1 MKKELA
7 VLALAIPLAVAGCG
21 GSESPAPTSSGPPA
35 GEGSAEGGR
44 VLVDIRDLQFQPAE
58 VTAPAG
64 ATVVFTNSDQVSHTV
79 TKESGPGPDFDSG
92 PIEPGGT
99 FSQVFPAKGE
109 VEIVDSQRPE
119 TTLTLTLE

>member
-1 MKKELA
+1 MKKVLT
-7 VLALAIPLAVAGCG
+7 VLALATLLAAAGCG
-21 GSESPAPTSSGPPA
+21 GGESPPPTTSGPPA
-35 GEGSAEGGR
+35 GEGAAEGGR
-44 VLVDIRDLQFQPAE
+44 VLVDIRDLQFQPSE

-119 TTLTLTLE
+119 TKLTLTIE